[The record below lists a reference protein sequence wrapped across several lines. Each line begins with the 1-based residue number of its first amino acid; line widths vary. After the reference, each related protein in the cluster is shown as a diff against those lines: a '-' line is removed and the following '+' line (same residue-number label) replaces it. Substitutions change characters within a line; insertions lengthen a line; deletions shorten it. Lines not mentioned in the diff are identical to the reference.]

1 MFIYGLMLNP
11 LIITLDKELICIRL
25 RPVSVKMSLFA
36 YAYDVTLVVTPTDDI
51 RTVQNIIRTFES
63 ATGAIL
69 NKAKYVELPAGK
81 WNKST
86 DVLGIPYVCE
96 IKILG
101 VTYRDTISKT
111 IRTTWP
117 PIVATIKRVV
127 HVTYLRDLS
136 LYPRNRFAHTYLLSR
151 QWYYVQILTLP
162 LGEPRQNSSLIWLI
176 WIGANCLESRY
187 APHSGPPS
195 KGASNC

>member
-36 YAYDVTLVVTPTDDI
+36 YAYDMTLVVTPTDDI

-81 WNKST
+81 
-86 DVLGIPYVCE
+86 
-96 IKILG
+96 
-101 VTYRDTISKT
+101 
-111 IRTTWP
+111 
-117 PIVATIKRVV
+117 
-127 HVTYLRDLS
+127 
-136 LYPRNRFAHTYLLSR
+136 
-151 QWYYVQILTLP
+151 
-162 LGEPRQNSSLIWLI
+162 
-176 WIGANCLESRY
+176 
-187 APHSGPPS
+187 
-195 KGASNC
+195 